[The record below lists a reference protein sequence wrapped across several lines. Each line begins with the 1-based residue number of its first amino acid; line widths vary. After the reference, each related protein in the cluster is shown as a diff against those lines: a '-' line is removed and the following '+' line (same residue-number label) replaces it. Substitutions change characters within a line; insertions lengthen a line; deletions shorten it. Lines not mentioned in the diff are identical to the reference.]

1 MIISRQ
7 FSFFSLLKFLKYK
20 KRMELKEDKIIPD
33 ILFSFPYTGV
43 FILCMNVYMQTLFY
57 FYKKILQL
65 YILKKIISSLP
76 QEGTVSLF

>member
-1 MIISRQ
+1 
-7 FSFFSLLKFLKYK
+7 
-20 KRMELKEDKIIPD
+20 MELKEDKIIPD

-43 FILCMNVYMQTLFY
+43 FILGMTVYMQTLFY
-57 FYKKILQL
+57 FYKKTLQL